1 MKTKMIIFT
10 CIAICGISFLSLGY
24 TSAQSGSPLSKIATV
39 DIQRVYEDCDAIKT
53 FSEKLNAEMKE
64 MTKQED
70 QLTASI
76 QALETELDSGALKVG
91 SQDFFDRNR
100 ELAQKKAQLS
110 YIQDFNKS
118 EQALKGQLWKMDLY
132 QKILDVVN
140 TLGKEKDLYLV
151 LAVEETDL
159 TPQRADEFAN
169 VVRSH
174 KVLYSGGCI
183 DLTDEVITTLNKQTK
198 SGN

>member
-1 MKTKMIIFT
+1 
-10 CIAICGISFLSLGY
+10 
-24 TSAQSGSPLSKIATV
+24 
-39 DIQRVYEDCDAIKT
+39 
-53 FSEKLNAEMKE
+53 
-64 MTKQED
+64 
-70 QLTASI
+70 
-76 QALETELDSGALKVG
+76 
-91 SQDFFDRNR
+91 
-100 ELAQKKAQLS
+100 
-110 YIQDFNKS
+110 
-118 EQALKGQLWKMDLY
+118 
-132 QKILDVVN
+132 DVVN

>member
-1 MKTKMIIFT
+1 MKTKMIVFV
-10 CIAICGISFLSLGY
+10 CIAVCGISFLSLGY
-24 TSAQSGSPLSKIATV
+24 TSAQQGSPLSKIGTV

-53 FSEKLNAEMKE
+53 FSEKLNAEMKT
-64 MTKQED
+64 MTAQED

-76 QALETELDSGALKVG
+76 QALETELDSGALRIG

-100 ELAQKKAQLS
+100 ELAQKRSELS
-110 YIQDFNKS
+110 YLKDFNKS
-118 EQALKGQLWKMDLY
+118 EQALKGQLWKMDIY
-132 QKILDVVN
+132 KKILDMAK

-159 TPQRADEFAN
+159 SPQRAEEFAN

-174 KVLYSGGCI
+174 KVLYSGGCL
-183 DLTDEVITTLNKQTK
+183 DLTDEVIARLNKETK